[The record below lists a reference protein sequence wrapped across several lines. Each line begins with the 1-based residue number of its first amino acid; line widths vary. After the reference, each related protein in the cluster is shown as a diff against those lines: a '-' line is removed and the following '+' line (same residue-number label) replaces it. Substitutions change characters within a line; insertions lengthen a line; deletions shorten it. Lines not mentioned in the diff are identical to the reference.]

1 MNPLALLTR
10 GARAAPARLTLR
22 RSLPLQPSPFSLGV
36 RAFSRSTSAQQ
47 GLQLPPWL
55 TLGNVRAYWP
65 QIAIGAGGLV
75 VVYGMSSVMY
85 WVTGTFLSLD
95 FKHVFYIG
103 LGTGV
108 VSCALLGGGAAYFWS
123 RNSISPAQLHRWAVA
138 RLASDARVRSA
149 LGANVVAR
157 PLRAY
162 AVEPGHVSLSRQ
174 FAWIEPRAQMLLH
187 VAGDLGEGITTVEAV
202 RKPKGVV
209 FNLLA
214 LDTLPAGG
222 PRAAGARAG
231 SPSSPSSSSTLIL
244 VHGKE
249 EKLHVQGSL
258 RGFLQ
263 MERASYIPQD
273 RGALTDE
280 ELAREQAELPDPI
293 DGLRG

>member
-10 GARAAPARLTLR
+10 GARAAPARLPLR
-22 RSLPLQPSPFSLGV
+22 RSLPLRPSPLSLGV

-65 QIAIGAGGLV
+65 QIAVGAGGLV

-138 RLASDARVRSA
+138 RLAGDARVRSA

-187 VAGDLGEGITTVEAV
+187 VSSAGRSAEPRLARHPFPRAAQVAGDLGEGIATVEAV
-202 RKPKGVV
+202 RE
-209 FNLLA
+209 
-214 LDTLPAGG
+214 
-222 PRAAGARAG
+222 RAAPASVTQPLRAPPPPRPPPPHSPTSAG
-231 SPSSPSSSSTLIL
+231 SQA
-244 VHGKE
+244 
-249 EKLHVQGSL
+249 QG
-258 RGFLQ
+258 RRLQ
-263 MERASYIPQD
+263 PPRS
-273 RGALTDE
+273 
-280 ELAREQAELPDPI
+280 
-293 DGLRG
+293 